1 MPPYLR
7 VDVYGLVPHHISKHT
22 AERFRRP
29 LELDHLAREL
39 VDPARHV
46 GITPEDLGLYLF
58 DIVLEAVDYGPVV
71 INDTV
76 HDGVQDR
83 LGSTAKV
90 LGVGLQL
97 LAYPAQVRRL
107 AVAHAHYEV
116 FSHKEV
122 DFAELD
128 PLLLVQVAG
137 RLENDKERIPVALQ
151 LGPLVGVRRILD
163 RQTVQAELPGDG
175 RELLYR
181 RLVEADPC
189 NPAPVSDGLIGLL
202 EGYRL
207 GGTVAVHVDGIVH
220 DHSRIIRPRLFLL
233 VCFSPR
239 RRACGLYSSVSPS
252 KTANA
257 APWDRQGRRSCPKG
271 DPRAQPARYRRA
283 RAPSRRRRRAMRPPI
298 PNQQSSKM
306 EPGCPKL
313 DTTPMALTGCAFSP
327 PEGHQVMLQ
336 AYFQKTS
343 RPRCGH
349 FGRALSRLIDRATF
363 CLFCPAAGTVAEAST
378 TRISCSTFSRSS
390 NTVVSRSS
398 G

>member
-39 VDPARHV
+39 IDPARHV

-71 INDTV
+71 INDTI

-137 RLENDKERIPVALQ
+137 RLEHEEERLPVALQ
-151 LGPLVGVRRILD
+151 LGPLVGLRRVLD
-163 RQTVQAELPGDG
+163 CQPVQAKLPGDG
-175 RELLYR
+175 RELLFR
-181 RLVEADPC
+181 RPVEADPC
-189 NPAPVSDGLIGLL
+189 YPALVSDGLVSLL
-202 EGYRL
+202 EGDRL
-207 GGTVAVHVDGIVH
+207 GDAVAVHVDGVVH
-220 DHSRIIRPRLFLL
+220 DHSRIIRLCLLLL
-233 VCFSPR
+233 VSLSTR
-239 RRACGLYSSVSPS
+239 RRAC
-252 KTANA
+252 
-257 APWDRQGRRSCPKG
+257 
-271 DPRAQPARYRRA
+271 
-283 RAPSRRRRRAMRPPI
+283 
-298 PNQQSSKM
+298 
-306 EPGCPKL
+306 
-313 DTTPMALTGCAFSP
+313 TG
-327 PEGHQVMLQ
+327 
-336 AYFQKTS
+336 
-343 RPRCGH
+343 RPRGDEDH
-349 FGRALSRLIDRATF
+349 EYPDTPGEGL
-363 CLFCPAAGTVAEAST
+363 PAV
-378 TRISCSTFSRSS
+378 
-390 NTVVSRSS
+390 
-398 G
+398 

>member
-76 HDGVQDR
+76 HDCVQDR
-83 LGSTAKV
+83 LGSTAQV

-97 LAYPAQVRRL
+97 FAYPAQVRRL

-116 FSHKEV
+116 PSHKKV

-128 PLLLVQVAG
+128 PLLLIQVAG
-137 RLENDKERIPVALQ
+137 RFEHDKERIPVALQ
-151 LGPLVGVRRILD
+151 FGLLVGVRRILD

-175 RELLYR
+175 REFLYR

-189 NPAPVSDGLIGLL
+189 NPALVSDGLIGLL

-207 GGTVAVHVDGIVH
+207 GGTVAVHVDGIIH

-239 RRACGLYSSVSPS
+239 RRACVLYSSVSPRRRR
-252 KTANA
+252 TRH
-257 APWDRQGRRSCPKG
+257 PGDRQGRRSCPKG
-271 DPRAQPARYRRA
+271 DQRAQPARYRRA

-298 PNQQSSKM
+298 PNQQRSKL
-306 EPGCPKL
+306 EPGCPIL
-313 DTTPMALTGCAFSP
+313 DTTPMAYHLVSFWRR
-327 PEGHQVMLQ
+327 EGTSRQLQ

-343 RPRCGH
+343 RPRCGL
-349 FGRALSRLIDRATF
+349 FGRALSRLIGRAT
-363 CLFCPAAGTVAEAST
+363 FCPAAGTVAE
-378 TRISCSTFSRSS
+378 
-390 NTVVSRSS
+390 

>member
-1 MPPYLR
+1 MRPYLR
-7 VDVYGLVPHHISKHT
+7 IDVYGLVPHHISKHT

-71 INDTV
+71 VNDTV

-83 LGSTAKV
+83 LGSTAQV

-107 AVAHAHYEV
+107 A
-116 FSHKEV
+116 
-122 DFAELD
+122 
-128 PLLLVQVAG
+128 
-137 RLENDKERIPVALQ
+137 VALQ

-207 GGTVAVHVDGIVH
+207 GGTLAVHVDGIVH

-252 KTANA
+252 KTANS
-257 APWDRQGRRSCPKG
+257 APWDRQG
-271 DPRAQPARYRRA
+271 
-283 RAPSRRRRRAMRPPI
+283 
-298 PNQQSSKM
+298 
-306 EPGCPKL
+306 
-313 DTTPMALTGCAFSP
+313 
-327 PEGHQVMLQ
+327 
-336 AYFQKTS
+336 
-343 RPRCGH
+343 
-349 FGRALSRLIDRATF
+349 
-363 CLFCPAAGTVAEAST
+363 
-378 TRISCSTFSRSS
+378 
-390 NTVVSRSS
+390 
-398 G
+398 

>member
-58 DIVLEAVDYGPVV
+58 DIVLEAVDYGHVV
-71 INDTV
+71 INDTI

-128 PLLLVQVAG
+128 PLLLGRVAG
-137 RLENDKERIPVALQ
+137 RLEHDKERIPVALQ

-207 GGTVAVHVDGIVH
+207 GGTMAVHVDGIVH
-220 DHSRIIRPRLFLL
+220 DHSRIIRSRLFLL

-257 APWDRQGRRSCPKG
+257 APWDRQGRRSCQK
-271 DPRAQPARYRRA
+271 DTKVCFRRT
-283 RAPSRRRRRAMRPPI
+283 SRKPVVRGAG
-298 PNQQSSKM
+298 SS
-306 EPGCPKL
+306 
-313 DTTPMALTGCAFSP
+313 
-327 PEGHQVMLQ
+327 EGHSPELSTGLPSACSAPLPAQWQRLRQLASLALLSLGQ
-336 AYFQKTS
+336 ATLWS
-343 RPRCGH
+343 A
-349 FGRALSRLIDRATF
+349 GRVDERSHVLSLPQLFVEAGAPL
-363 CLFCPAAGTVAEAST
+363 CLYAAPGGLSFFPPPV
-378 TRISCSTFSRSS
+378 
-390 NTVVSRSS
+390 
-398 G
+398 

>member
-22 AERFRRP
+22 AERFCSS
-29 LELDHLAREL
+29 LKLDHLAREF

-46 GITPEDLGLYLF
+46 GITPEDLGLYLL

-71 INDTV
+71 VNDTV
-76 HDGVQDR
+76 HSGVQDG
-83 LGSTAKV
+83 LGSTAQV

-107 AVAHAHYEV
+107 AVAYAHYEV
-116 FSHKEV
+116 FPHKEV

-128 PLLLVQVAG
+128 PLLLVQAAG
-137 RLENDKERIPVALQ
+137 RLEHDKERIPVVLQ

-163 RQTVQAELPGDG
+163 RQPVQAELPGDG
-175 RELLYR
+175 GELLCR

-189 NPAPVSDGLIGLL
+189 NPAPVSNGLIGLL

-220 DHSRIIRPRLFLL
+220 DHSRIIRPRPFLL

-239 RRACGLYSSVSPS
+239 RRACGPFSSVSPS

-257 APWDRQGRRSCPKG
+257 APWGS
-271 DPRAQPARYRRA
+271 PRTA
-283 RAPSRRRRRAMRPPI
+283 I
-298 PNQQSSKM
+298 
-306 EPGCPKL
+306 L
-313 DTTPMALTGCAFSP
+313 

-343 RPRCGH
+343 RPRCGL
-349 FGRALSRLIDRATF
+349 FGRALPRLIGRAT
-363 CLFCPAAGTVAEAST
+363 FCPAAGTVAEAST

-398 G
+398 

>member
-83 LGSTAKV
+83 LGSTAQV
-90 LGVGLQL
+90 LGVGFQL

-137 RLENDKERIPVALQ
+137 RLEHDKERIPVALQ
-151 LGPLVGVRRILD
+151 LVPLVGVRRILD
-163 RQTVQAELPGDG
+163 RQPVQAELPGDG

-181 RLVEADPC
+181 RLVEAAPC
-189 NPAPVSDGLIGLL
+189 NPAPVSDCLIGLL

-207 GGTVAVHVDGIVH
+207 GGGGGVPVDGIFP
-220 DHSRIIRPRLFLL
+220 DHNRI
-233 VCFSPR
+233 
-239 RRACGLYSSVSPS
+239 
-252 KTANA
+252 
-257 APWDRQGRRSCPKG
+257 
-271 DPRAQPARYRRA
+271 
-283 RAPSRRRRRAMRPPI
+283 MRPPI
-298 PNQQSSKM
+298 PNQQRSKL
-306 EPGCPKL
+306 EPGCPIL
-313 DTTPMALTGCAFSP
+313 DTTPMALMGCAFSP

-343 RPRCGH
+343 RPRCGL
-349 FGRALSRLIDRATF
+349 FGRATF
-363 CLFCPAAGTVAEAST
+363 C
-378 TRISCSTFSRSS
+378 RWH
-390 NTVVSRSS
+390 S
-398 G
+398 GRGFDNSHLLLCFL

>member
-22 AERFRRP
+22 AERFCRP
-29 LELDHLAREL
+29 LKLDHLAREF

-46 GITPEDLGLYLF
+46 GITPEDLGLYLL

-71 INDTV
+71 VNDTV
-76 HDGVQDR
+76 HYGVQDR
-83 LGSTAKV
+83 LGSTAQV

-107 AVAHAHYEV
+107 AVAYAHYEV
-116 FSHKEV
+116 FPHKEV

-128 PLLLVQVAG
+128 PLLVVQVAG
-137 RLENDKERIPVALQ
+137 RLEHDKERIPVTLQ

-175 RELLYR
+175 REFLYR

-189 NPAPVSDGLIGLL
+189 NPALVSDGLIGLL

-207 GGTVAVHVDGIVH
+207 GGAVAVHVDGIVH

-233 VCFSPR
+233 VCSSPR

-298 PNQQSSKM
+298 PNQQRSKL
-306 EPGCPKL
+306 EPGCPIL

-343 RPRCGH
+343 RPRCGL
-349 FGRALSRLIDRATF
+349 FGRALSRLIGRAT
-363 CLFCPAAGTVAEAST
+363 FCPAAGTVAEAST
-378 TRISCSTFSRSS
+378 THISCSTFSRSS